1 MFTLAKAIIASGALI
16 YGAANVDP
24 VSIPTNV
31 ADVSA
36 NKATTAFVF
45 APDHNAPDSL
55 VRDGSDIEANVEQ
68 AAEHFDNFAMQMPG
82 VLGKKLKS
90 VMKHGSKAILME
102 DSETKAAEE
111 KMIGSLVQGLKHI
124 GDAMAAD
131 MVRSA
136 QNARG

>member
-24 VSIPTNV
+24 VSAPSNF
-31 ADVSA
+31 ADVSVEQSS
-36 NKATTAFVF
+36 AFVF
-45 APDHNAPDSL
+45 APDHKSPDTF
-55 VRDGSDIEANVEQ
+55 VRNGNDIEANVEK
-68 AAEHFDNFAMQMPG
+68 AAEHFDNFAMQMPH
-82 VLGKKLKS
+82 VLGKKLQS

-136 QNARG
+136 HDARG

>member
-1 MFTLAKAIIASGALI
+1 MG
-16 YGAANVDP
+16 
-24 VSIPTNV
+24 
-31 ADVSA
+31 
-36 NKATTAFVF
+36 
-45 APDHNAPDSL
+45 
-55 VRDGSDIEANVEQ
+55 ANVEQ

-82 VLGKKLKS
+82 VIGKKLQS
-90 VMKHGSKAILME
+90 VMKHRSKAILME

-111 KMIGSLVQGLKHI
+111 KMIGSLVNGLRHI

>member
-1 MFTLAKAIIASGALI
+1 MFTFAKAIIASGALI

-24 VSIPTNV
+24 VSIPTSV

-45 APDHNAPDSL
+45 APDHNAPDSF

-82 VLGKKLKS
+82 VLGNKLKS

-136 QNARG
+136 KNARG

>member
-1 MFTLAKAIIASGALI
+1 MFTLAKAIVASGVLI

-24 VSIPTNV
+24 VSTPTNI
-31 ADVSA
+31 A
-36 NKATTAFVF
+36 NASTIKASTAFVF
-45 APDHNAPDSL
+45 APDHKAPDTF
-55 VRDGSDIEANVEQ
+55 VRDGSDIDANVEQ
-68 AAEHFDNFAMQMPG
+68 AAENFDDFAMQMPG
-82 VLGKKLKS
+82 VVGKKLQS
-90 VMKHGSKAILME
+90 VMKHGTKAILME

>member
-24 VSIPTNV
+24 VSAPSSF
-31 ADVSA
+31 ADVSV
-36 NKATTAFVF
+36 KQSSAFVF
-45 APDHNAPDSL
+45 APDHKSPDTF
-55 VRDGSDIEANVEQ
+55 VRNGSDIEANVEK
-68 AAEHFDNFAMQMPG
+68 AAEHFDNFAMQMPH
-82 VLGKKLKS
+82 VLGKKLQS

-136 QNARG
+136 HDARG

>member
-1 MFTLAKAIIASGALI
+1 LQAALLI

-24 VSIPTNV
+24 VDTSAATIAVQSKP
-31 ADVSA
+31 VSA
-36 NKATTAFVF
+36 GFVF
-45 APDHNAPDSL
+45 APNHKAPDTF

-82 VLGKKLKS
+82 VIGKKLQS
-90 VMKHGSKAILME
+90 LMKHGSKAILME
-102 DSETKAAEE
+102 DSETKKAAEE
-111 KMIGSLVQGLKHI
+111 KMIGSLVNGLRHI